1 MAGVEDEILVR
12 RVAAGDERALGGLYD
27 RYAGLVYGAGT
38 RYLGD
43 RGQAEDLVQDV
54 FLSVWR
60 NAGRF
65 DPSRASFST
74 WVYRI
79 TRNRATDLVRRRK
92 ARVRTVDADLPPEP
106 REPDPSGSLSR
117 GFDVA
122 AAPRAALP
130 TTTARCSSSR
140 TSRGSRRGRSP
151 RAPARRSAR
160 SRAAPPPRCAPCA
173 RRCRRGRRGGEPVS
187 EHPET
192 RDLLGPFVMGD
203 LDPAEE
209 RAVEEHL
216 EDCVSC
222 SEEAE
227 SLRLAHEPHARVRRR
242 LGGSSPAPEGPGRR
256 RPAGPLRAAHRARVG
271 RRRGGRAA
279 RGAGLAFG
287 PSLLGSQEVAAATLE
302 PMGEAPDAGAEVNV
316 RGAGENLEVSVD
328 AWGLPKCEREEY
340 YELWFV
346 EENGEHV
353 SAGSFTVDESGDAEL
368 DLTAP
373 QFATSYQRIGV
384 TVERDKDPR
393 PSGVMMMGGEL
404 RGS

>member
-1 MAGVEDEILVR
+1 
-12 RVAAGDERALGGLYD
+12 
-27 RYAGLVYGAGT
+27 
-38 RYLGD
+38 
-43 RGQAEDLVQDV
+43 
-54 FLSVWR
+54 
-60 NAGRF
+60 
-65 DPSRASFST
+65 
-74 WVYRI
+74 
-79 TRNRATDLVRRRK
+79 
-92 ARVRTVDADLPPEP
+92 
-106 REPDPSGSLSR
+106 
-117 GFDVA
+117 
-122 AAPRAALP
+122 
-130 TTTARCSSSR
+130 
-140 TSRGSRRGRSP
+140 
-151 RAPARRSAR
+151 
-160 SRAAPPPRCAPCA
+160 
-173 RRCRRGRRGGEPVS
+173 VS

-216 EDCVSC
+216 EDCDSC

-227 SLRLAHEPHARVRRR
+227 SLRLVHGHMLEFAATSEAPPRHLKDRAVAG
-242 LGGSSPAPEGPGRR
+242 LPAPSTRR
-256 RPAGPLRAAHRARVG
+256 AVPAWAA
-271 RRRGGRAA
+271 AA
-279 RGAGLAFG
+279 AAVLLVALGLAIG

-316 RGAGENLEVSVD
+316 RGAGENLEVRVD
-328 AWGLPKCEREEY
+328 AWGLPKCEEEEY

-346 EENGEHV
+346 EESGEHV

>member
-1 MAGVEDEILVR
+1 M
-12 RVAAGDERALGGLYD
+12 
-27 RYAGLVYGAGT
+27 
-38 RYLGD
+38 
-43 RGQAEDLVQDV
+43 
-54 FLSVWR
+54 
-60 NAGRF
+60 
-65 DPSRASFST
+65 
-74 WVYRI
+74 
-79 TRNRATDLVRRRK
+79 
-92 ARVRTVDADLPPEP
+92 
-106 REPDPSGSLSR
+106 
-117 GFDVA
+117 
-122 AAPRAALP
+122 
-130 TTTARCSSSR
+130 
-140 TSRGSRRGRSP
+140 
-151 RAPARRSAR
+151 
-160 SRAAPPPRCAPCA
+160 
-173 RRCRRGRRGGEPVS
+173 S
-187 EHPET
+187 EHPKT

-216 EDCVSC
+216 ENCASC
-222 SEEAE
+222 RQEAE
-227 SLRLAHEPHARVRRR
+227 SLSLAHDHLVEFAAASETPPQRLKDRAVSGLPGPATRR
-242 LGGSSPAPEGPGRR
+242 SVPAW
-256 RPAGPLRAAHRARVG
+256 AA
-271 RRRGGRAA
+271 AA
-279 RGAGLAFG
+279 AAVLIVALGLAYG

-302 PMGEAPDAGAEVNV
+302 PMGEVPDAGAEVNV

-404 RGS
+404 RRS